1 MKKSRDHSDDE
12 GGEEDEADD
21 VGAAAVLQ
29 RTLELVLLR
38 INLLRSRELQLLS
51 NWGSRN
57 NLA

>member
-12 GGEEDEADD
+12 GGEDDEADD

>member
-1 MKKSRDHSDDE
+1 MKKGRDHSDDE

-38 INLLRSRELQLLS
+38 INLLRSRELHY
-51 NWGSRN
+51 
-57 NLA
+57 